1 MNRVPILRKNSESL
15 FEISNFETVKHLKK
29 VLKVQKDSPIK
40 LCLINEGLAD
50 GKVLEVLT
58 DKILVKIGTIKDSV
72 EVKTKLIVGLSRP
85 LTMQK
90 ILEHGT
96 TLGVS
101 EFHFFKAEL
110 SEKSFLDSKFIKD
123 AKFESYMKKGLAQSG
138 IFSKM
143 PQVYIYNKFADI
155 SLKQF
160 SNYNKLFL
168 SLNST
173 DFLTKNNTIK
183 KLPSVFLIGPERG
196 FTNDE
201 EEVFLQLNFL
211 GVKIGPSIQRVE
223 YATASILAQLE
234 YYQNS

>member
-1 MNRVPILRKNSESL
+1 M
-15 FEISNFETVKHLKK
+15 KHLKK

-101 EFHFFKAEL
+101 EFHFFRAEL
-110 SEKSFLDSKFIKD
+110 SEKN
-123 AKFESYMKKGLAQSG
+123 
-138 IFSKM
+138 
-143 PQVYIYNKFADI
+143 P
-155 SLKQF
+155 
-160 SNYNKLFL
+160 
-168 SLNST
+168 
-173 DFLTKNNTIK
+173 
-183 KLPSVFLIGPERG
+183 FLIV
-196 FTNDE
+196 N
-201 EEVFLQLNFL
+201 L
-211 GVKIGPSIQRVE
+211 
-223 YATASILAQLE
+223 
-234 YYQNS
+234 